1 MSKKQSEKTKRITK
15 NNLKNWSKNAI
26 VFLLKYVII
35 GFLVTVGVT
44 FFFHKLATEQLNT
57 LTEKSTEEIVEALFP
72 NDFSLMIDG
81 KNYSPGKT
89 CKIKS
94 KTKEIEP
101 YFAVE
106 NNSKYPAKDTT
117 IIIYLEKNTIKEG
130 MQALDECFRA
140 NGVTKFLEVQ
150 PTTYFE
156 GKGFVISS
164 PIYHAKGRYVHS
176 LKFQMIKNKTI
187 IVVEINRQHKFYL
200 VYNISKDG
208 EKEIPKT
215 LDSPIRPENNT
226 TKQMEAPR

>member
-1 MSKKQSEKTKRITK
+1 VV
-15 NNLKNWSKNAI
+15 
-26 VFLLKYVII
+26 VFLLKCGII
-35 GFLVTVGVT
+35 GLIVGTGVT
-44 FFFHKLATEQLNT
+44 FFFYKLADKQLNT
-57 LTEKSTEEIVEALFP
+57 LTKKSTEEIVEALFP

-81 KNYSPGKT
+81 ENYSSGKT

-117 IIIYLEKNTIKEG
+117 IIIYLKKNTIKEG

-176 LKFQMIKNKTI
+176 LKLQMIKNKTI
-187 IVVEINRQHKFYL
+187 IVVEINRQHRFPI
-200 VYNISKDG
+200 VYSVTKDD
-208 EKEIPKT
+208 EKEIPEPSEFPNQIK
-215 LDSPIRPENNT
+215 E
-226 TKQMEAPR
+226 